1 MEQAENKVLWR
12 TCRQIAAGLGLS
24 STTTWRML
32 RRGDLPAI
40 RAGRVWC
47 IVPASV
53 APYVVALAQ
62 RGVVVRPVAAPT
74 PKSVFKRHA
83 SPPPVDVAAQH
94 AAVAEMVRRSMG
106 ELALTDCRNLDMSES
121 RHIAVQHAEISTV
134 LRKCDSVAETQ
145 HGAPQHVPVCCG
157 AADPLGGRV
166 MHAASSPLPA
176 LPPTKKYPP
185 TVPNPRPESESANGE
200 E

>member
-1 MEQAENKVLWR
+1 MAMEQAENKVLWR

-83 SPPPVDVAAQH
+83 SPPPVDVA
-94 AAVAEMVRRSMG
+94 
-106 ELALTDCRNLDMSES
+106 
-121 RHIAVQHAEISTV
+121 VQHAEISTV

-166 MHAASSPLPA
+166 MHAASSPLLA